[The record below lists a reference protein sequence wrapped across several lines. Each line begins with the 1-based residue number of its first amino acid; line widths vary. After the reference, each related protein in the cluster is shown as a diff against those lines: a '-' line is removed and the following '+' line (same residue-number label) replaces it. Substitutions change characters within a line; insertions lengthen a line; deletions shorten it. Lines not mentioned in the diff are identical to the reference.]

1 MANDP
6 IEAFLFPVAIDAGR
20 GEIAKERDFPTYVD
34 QLIRQVLLTSPGER
48 VNLPT
53 FGAGLGRM
61 VFEPINDATATL
73 AQTTVFQALNEWLG
87 NIITVNNVKVQAQD
101 STLTVQIQ
109 YTLNSRGSQ
118 QILNLEVTP

>member
-1 MANDP
+1 MADDP
-6 IEAFLFPVAIDAGR
+6 IEAFLFPIAIDPGR
-20 GEIAKERDFPTYVD
+20 GEIAKERDYPAYVE
-34 QLIRQVLLTSPGER
+34 QLIKQVLLTAPGER

-87 NIITVNNVKVQAQD
+87 NLITVNNVRVRNVD
-101 STLTVQIQ
+101 STLTVDIT
-109 YTLNSRGSQ
+109 YTLNSRGTQ
-118 QILNLEVTP
+118 QILNLEVTA